1 MTFALVI
8 IIWNISNFSLQ
19 NSQNR
24 IIHLVLFFKG
34 NKNSKSNFLH
44 ISIWV
49 SYFLND
55 LCEITTKTM
64 RERSATISS
73 CTPILITSYQR
84 AGDLQKTTFLIC
96 LCIYPLLRNSY
107 KISYLIE
114 EFSVNLPHVFD
125 SSQTLTLTKQ

>member
-1 MTFALVI
+1 MPDFKCTIRRLMMIIDGMTSLVTLLTT
-8 IIWNISNFSLQ
+8 WWHFLFLKRANLISDDLCSRNYNL
-19 NSQNR
+19 
-24 IIHLVLFFKG
+24 K
-34 NKNSKSNFLH
+34 
-44 ISIWV
+44 
-49 SYFLND
+49 YD

>member
-1 MTFALVI
+1 
-8 IIWNISNFSLQ
+8 
-19 NSQNR
+19 
-24 IIHLVLFFKG
+24 
-34 NKNSKSNFLH
+34 
-44 ISIWV
+44 
-49 SYFLND
+49 
-55 LCEITTKTM
+55 M

-73 CTPILITSYQR
+73 CTQILITSYQR

-96 LCIYPLLRNSY
+96 LCIYLLLRNSY